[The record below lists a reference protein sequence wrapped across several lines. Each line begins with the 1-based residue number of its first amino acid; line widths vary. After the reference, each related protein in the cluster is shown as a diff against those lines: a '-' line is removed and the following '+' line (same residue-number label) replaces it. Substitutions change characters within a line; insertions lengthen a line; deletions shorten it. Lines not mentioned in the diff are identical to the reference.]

1 MGKPRLLIIGPLPPP
16 MGGVGAVVESILRS
30 PLAQHWDVDVFNLS
44 KPQQEGKPSVVTAW
58 DVAWTL
64 LHLVQLPWRLL
75 TRRPDVVLS
84 QATADTGYVRDLALM
99 LECRA
104 LGIPVLLHWHGA
116 PESPQFPGDGWR
128 LRLFE
133 IGVALASFVLVLA
146 EPYRAHFEHFVPA
159 RKLVVLPNFVDGE
172 VFRPS
177 GAATP
182 ENPAVLFVGRVG
194 PLKGVDVL
202 LEALERARTCVP
214 ELTATLVGAGETDE
228 ALAAVRS
235 HPLVTSGAVRLTGPL
250 GPERVELYRKA
261 QIVVLPTRMDS
272 FPMVVLEAMA
282 AGAAVVST
290 RVGAIPWMLDEGAC
304 GVLLPP
310 GDAPALAEALVALA
324 RDPARCAR
332 LGAAARVRQQ
342 EHFDARG
349 AATVL
354 DRLLAQA
361 AGG

>member
-1 MGKPRLLIIGPLPPP
+1 
-16 MGGVGAVVESILRS
+16 
-30 PLAQHWDVDVFNLS
+30 
-44 KPQQEGKPSVVTAW
+44 
-58 DVAWTL
+58 
-64 LHLVQLPWRLL
+64 
-75 TRRPDVVLS
+75 
-84 QATADTGYVRDLALM
+84 M

-104 LGIPVLLHWHGA
+104 LGVPVLLHWHGA
-116 PESPQFPGDGWR
+116 PESPQFPGTGWR
-128 LRLFE
+128 RRLFG
-133 IGVALASFVLVLA
+133 IGVALASYVLVLA
-146 EPYRAHFEHFVPA
+146 EPYRAHFERFVPA
-159 RKLVVLPNFVDGE
+159 AKLVVFPNFVDGE

-177 GAATP
+177 DAVAAEPPTL
-182 ENPAVLFVGRVG
+182 LFVGRVG

-202 LEALERARTCVP
+202 LDALERARTCVP
-214 ELTATLVGAGETDE
+214 DLTATLVGAGETEE

-235 HPLVTSGAVRLTGPL
+235 HSLVTSGVVRLTGPL

-290 RVGAIPWMLDEGAC
+290 TVGAIPWMLDEGAC

-332 LGAAARVRQQ
+332 LGAAARLRQQ
-342 EHFDARG
+342 GHFDARG

-361 AGG
+361 AGS